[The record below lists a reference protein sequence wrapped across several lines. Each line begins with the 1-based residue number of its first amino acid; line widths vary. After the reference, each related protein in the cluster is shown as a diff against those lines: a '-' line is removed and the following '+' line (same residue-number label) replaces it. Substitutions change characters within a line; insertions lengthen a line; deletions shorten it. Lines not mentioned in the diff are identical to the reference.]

1 MINAENYYSKINSI
15 DFSSL
20 PPALQKGHEFVDKV
34 TMKGESWTS
43 YESSPTIQ
51 KVIDE
56 YFKKLSEHLP
66 EKSEG
71 TKQHK
76 EEKKEQ
82 EKVVH
87 PKKVKVKKERIH
99 KEHKPSEEQKEE
111 DVELV
116 ERIPDELRFMKRY
129 IKLHNKKKTKEEL
142 LRFINALQKAIL
154 ERRIR
159 KDSAWAKQINY
170 MQENLLKVYN
180 GMKGRAIEIEISPK
194 TWAEFKRE
202 IEGEKEYKSI
212 QFIKRYVNL
221 HGKVGIKDKAKKLFE
236 QMNRAVKKKKIV
248 KGDKYA
254 TKLNQIW
261 LSLQDFLADKS
272 KKTLPMNSAEL
283 NGLMGFLGKCN
294 CGLSGI
300 EDAEEPENRNKIMS
314 SMDFAD
320 MEFDSIGLK
329 DKWRELMG
337 DPAPGFTAMVFGKP
351 KTGKSYLCVEFAG
364 YLARNHGKV
373 LYVAREEGLDATL
386 QIKLNDK
393 NVKHP
398 NLFVSDFLPEDL
410 SEYDFIFLDSVNK
423 LGLSSKDL
431 DVLRKSNQGKSFI
444 FVFQTTK
451 DGNFRGKNEFQH
463 DVDVVIEVAEQGKAT
478 QFGRYNQG
486 GEMDIFG

>member
-1 MINAENYYSKINSI
+1 MINTDNYYSKTSGL
-15 DFSSL
+15 DFSTL

-66 EKSEG
+66 EKSEA
-71 TKQHK
+71 KKERK
-76 EEKKEQ
+76 EEKKEK
-82 EKVVH
+82 EKSVH
-87 PKKVKVKKERIH
+87 PKKEKVKNERV
-99 KEHKPSEEQKEE
+99 QKVKTETKE

-159 KDSAWAKQINY
+159 KDSAWSKQINY

-180 GMKGRAIEIEISPK
+180 GMKGRSIEIEISPK
-194 TWAEFKRE
+194 TWAEFKKE
-202 IEGEKEYKSI
+202 IEGEKEFKSI

-221 HGKVGIKDKAKKLFE
+221 HGKIGIKEKAKKLFE
-236 QMNRAVKKKKIV
+236 QINRAVKKRKIE

-294 CGLSGI
+294 CGLNGVEDEDEGESESG
-300 EDAEEPENRNKIMS
+300 NKLMS

-373 LYVAREEGLDATL
+373 LYVAREEGLDKTL

-393 NVKHP
+393 NVKHE

-423 LGLSSKDL
+423 LGLSAKDL
-431 DVLRKSNQGKSFI
+431 DVLRKSNPGKSFI

-463 DVDVVIEVAEQGKAT
+463 DVDIVIEVAEKGKAV

-486 GEMDIFG
+486 GEMSIFEG